1 MPEKSAGGEVPEVR
15 LPKAGSPLALR
26 NWRVRTRLIALI
38 AIPTIVAVVLGALR
52 VTSSIG
58 SAQQYQVV
66 GEVNGLIT
74 QVGELVRDL
83 GLERDLASRYAA
95 AGRTGAARD
104 RLTGQQGI
112 VDVSVNRVLSRAK
125 TTEADL
131 SEIGRRA
138 LERVRTRLS
147 QLRALRDTAIKSQ
160 LPPLPTM
167 EKYSETI
174 ADLLQLYDELAQG
187 ASDEQ
192 LISTSAALRSIAR
205 AEEEASKQ
213 RALLGI
219 ALERGSFEETEFNA
233 FLDAGSKRNSERA
246 AFRSAATLQQRQ
258 MFDDTVAN
266 LKVGRAEFY
275 IDRAVL
281 LHNNA
286 VGVASGNNVA
296 GTRYLRRLDTSSNDD
311 ANLWFD
317 SISETVDRLHQVQK
331 TLGVQVSTRSTDVAS
346 SDRQLAA
353 INIAIVVGLLI
364 LVLAITAVM
373 AGSLVRP
380 LRRLRGD
387 ALKIA
392 GQTLPDL
399 VRQLRETDV
408 NPDQLR
414 VPPIEINSRDE
425 IGEVARAFDEVHRE
439 AVRLAGEESKL
450 RANVNAMFVNLSRR
464 SQTLVE
470 RQITLIDGLEQ
481 GEQDEQRLSN
491 LFKLDHLATRMRRNS
506 ENLLVLA
513 GQEPPRRWSQPV
525 KLVDVARAS
534 LSEVENYERVV
545 LEVPEGVS
553 IAGQAVNDIIHLLA
567 ELIENALSFSPRET
581 RVPVSGSRIDGGG
594 IMLSIS
600 DSGIGMTAEELAQA
614 NDRLTNAPT
623 VDVSVSRRMGLF
635 VVARLAHRH
644 GIRVQLRPHGSGGLT
659 AMVLIPESLLGAQT
673 PSYAGSATPAGAGV
687 GTGPSHEDAFSPQ
700 QPAAAG
706 WPATPYQLGPGHP
719 SYPSYP
725 SAEPAAAGS
734 PWSAAP
740 QWPSDNGT
748 GNGTGNG
755 LGAGMGNGLGG
766 GMGTGAGGTGN
777 WMAGNSAPSSDVWV
791 SSRGPATGETT
802 ALPRRGA
809 LPEEP
814 APWTRA
820 PEEPGPWTRTPEPQ
834 PAAGSRYDF
843 PEVQADATG
852 PIPVVKPA
860 SDGDEY
866 LPIFASVESAWF
878 EHGSEAGAASWGS
891 SKADEGWS
899 AAKAVVEP
907 VRDGATASG
916 LPKRVPKANL
926 VPGSADTVS
935 APKGVAP
942 MPAVSP
948 DRVRSRLSSFQQG
961 FRAARDDISEGRTYG
976 SGPRSDSREEG
987 A

>member
-1 MPEKSAGGEVPEVR
+1 MRTTTTGSGRGSAPDVPEESAGGAAPQKPQQQPR
-15 LPKAGSPLALR
+15 SGSSFALR

-38 AIPTIVAVVLGALR
+38 AIPTIVAVILGALR
-52 VTSSIG
+52 VTTSIS
-58 SAQQYQVV
+58 SAQQYQ
-66 GEVNGLIT
+66 LINDSGRLVA
-74 QVGELVRDL
+74 QIGELARDL
-83 GLERDLASRYAA
+83 GMERDLAARFVAE
-95 AGRTGAARD
+95 GRRD
-104 RLTGQQGI
+104 DDKLNSQQGI
-112 VDVSVNRVLSRAK
+112 VDANVTRTRALAK
-125 TTEADL
+125 TVEPSL
-131 SEIGRRA
+131 SVLGGRILDRI
-138 LERVRTRLS
+138 EVRLS
-147 QLRALRDTAIKSQ
+147 QLASLRQTVKGSQ
-160 LPPLPTM
+160 LPPLPTV

-174 ADLLQLYDELAQG
+174 ADMLQIYDELGQG
-187 ASDEQ
+187 STDEQ
-192 LISTSAALRSIAR
+192 LIATAAALRSIAR

-213 RALLGI
+213 RALLTV
-219 ALERGSFEETEFNA
+219 ALVRGSFEEPEFNA
-233 FLDAGSKRNSERA
+233 FLDARSRRESERTT
-246 AFRSAATLQQRQ
+246 FNTVATAEQRQ
-258 MFDDTVAN
+258 DFNNTVASRKIG
-266 LKVGRAEFY
+266 LAELY
-275 IDRAVL
+275 ISRAVL
-281 LHNNA
+281 LNNN
-286 VGVASGNNVA
+286 GDN
-296 GTRYLRRLDTSSNDD
+296 LRRLDSKTANDTD
-311 ANLWFD
+311 SWFEA
-317 SISETVDRLHQVQK
+317 ISETVDRLHQVQK
-331 TLGVQVSTRSTDVAS
+331 SLSEQVATRSTDVAGG
-346 SDRQLAA
+346 DRQLAA
-353 INIAIVVGLLI
+353 INIGIVVALLV
-364 LVLAITAVM
+364 LVLAITALM

-392 GQTLPDL
+392 GHTLPDL
-399 VRQLRETDV
+399 VRQLRNTDV
-408 NPDQLR
+408 DPDQLR

-450 RANVNAMFVNLSRR
+450 RSNVNAMFVNLSRR

-481 GEQDEQRLSN
+481 GEQDEQRLGN

-553 IAGQAVNDIIHLLA
+553 IAGQAVNDVIHLLA

-600 DSGIGMTAEELAQA
+600 DSGIGMTGEELAQA
-614 NDRLTNAPT
+614 NLRLTDAPT

-659 AMVLIPESLLGAQT
+659 AMVLIPESLLGAQAA
-673 PSYAGSATPAGAGV
+673 PVGTPAAS
-687 GTGPSHEDAFSPQ
+687 GPPREAFQTP
-700 QPAAAG
+700 QPAAASP
-706 WPATPYQLGPGHP
+706 WPASSFQLGPGHP

-725 SAEPAAAGS
+725 SEPV
-734 PWSAAP
+734 P
-740 QWPSDNGT
+740 Q
-748 GNGTGNG
+748 
-755 LGAGMGNGLGG
+755 GG
-766 GMGTGAGGTGN
+766 GGSWASGPAFPAEAGG
-777 WMAGNSAPSSDVWV
+777 WMSADSSNDVWV
-791 SSRGPATGETT
+791 SSRGPMTGDSG
-802 ALPRRGA
+802 LPQRESGLPQRGA
-809 LPEEP
+809 LPDETR
-814 APWTRA
+814 PWTRG
-820 PEEPGPWTRTPEPQ
+820 PEQPLPTRGGFNSFAEPDTARGGFNSFAEPDT
-834 PAAGSRYDF
+834 ARGSFNSF
-843 PEVQADATG
+843 PETESAATG
-852 PIPVVKPA
+852 PMPAVKPA
-860 SDGDEY
+860 SAGDEY

-878 EHGSEAGAASWGS
+878 DHNAAEANATWGS
-891 SKADEGWS
+891 AKADAGWS
-899 AAKAVVEP
+899 AAEAVREP
-907 VRDGATASG
+907 VRDGATAAG

-976 SGPRSDSREEG
+976 SGPRSDSRDEG

>member
-1 MPEKSAGGEVPEVR
+1 MPEVQ
-15 LPKAGSPLALR
+15 LPKSGSPLALR

-66 GEVNGLIT
+66 GEVNTLIT

-83 GLERDLASRYAA
+83 GLERDLASRYVAS
-95 AGRTGAARD
+95 GRSGGELD
-104 RLTGQQGI
+104 RLAGQQRI
-112 VDVSVNRVLSRAK
+112 VDVSVGRVLSSAK
-125 TTEADL
+125 NTEGSL
-131 SEIGRRA
+131 SEIGRRS
-138 LERVRTRLS
+138 LDRIRTRLS
-147 QLRALRDTAIKSQ
+147 QLRSLRDTATKTQ

-174 ADLLQLYDELAQG
+174 AELLQLYDELAQG
-187 ASDEQ
+187 AADEQ
-192 LISTSAALRSIAR
+192 LISTSAALRAVAR

-213 RALLGI
+213 RGLLAI

-266 LKVGRAEFY
+266 LKIGRAEFY

-286 VGVASGNNVA
+286 VGVASSNNVT
-296 GTRYLRRLDTSSNDD
+296 GTRYLRRLDTGSNDD
-311 ANLWFD
+311 AGRWFD
-317 SISETVDRLHQVQK
+317 SISDTVDRLHQVQK
-331 TLGVQVSTRSTDVAS
+331 NLGVQVATRSTDVAS
-346 SDRQLAA
+346 ADRQLAA

-364 LVLAITAVM
+364 LVLVITAIM

-392 GQTLPDL
+392 GQTLPNL

-408 NPDQLR
+408 SPDKLR
-414 VPPIEINSRDE
+414 VPPIEINSKDE

-481 GEQDEQRLSN
+481 GEQDEQRLGN

-553 IAGQAVNDIIHLLA
+553 IAGQAVNDVIHLLA

-594 IMLSIS
+594 IMLSIT

-614 NDRLTNAPT
+614 NDRLTNAPS

-659 AMVLIPESLLGAQT
+659 AMVLIPESLLGAQA
-673 PSYAGSATPAGAGV
+673 PSYAGSATPATAGAGQ
-687 GTGPSHEDAFSPQ
+687 PSREEAFPSPQ
-700 QPAAAG
+700 PAGAG
-706 WPATPYQLGPGHP
+706 WPASTYQLGPGHP

-725 SAEPAAAGS
+725 STEPAAAGS
-734 PWSAAP
+734 PWASAP
-740 QWPSDNGT
+740 QWPSDNG
-748 GNGTGNG
+748 GGG
-755 LGAGMGNGLGG
+755 GAGH
-766 GMGTGAGGTGN
+766 GAGAGASN
-777 WMAGNSAPSSDVWV
+777 WMANNSAPSSDVWV
-791 SSRGPATGETT
+791 SSRGPVTGETT

-809 LPEEP
+809 APPEEP
-814 APWTRA
+814 SPWTRA
-820 PEEPGPWTRTPEPQ
+820 PAEEPSPWTR
-834 PAAGSRYDF
+834 PAGRPSGGGGPSFDF
-843 PEVQADATG
+843 PETESAATG

-860 SDGDEY
+860 ASGDEY

-878 EHGSEAGAASWGS
+878 EHGGEGNAATWGS

-948 DRVRSRLSSFQQG
+948 ERVRSRLSSFQQG